1 MEDDHDNR
9 LIEIIACDAK
19 TGITVDASVAKMMSF
34 VDDIIEC
41 DDDDG
46 ESVDRGAE
54 VEKLS
59 FTVKNVRHKELERV
73 VKFCDHCVK
82 NPNVVVE
89 IKNVPRPFTTF
100 RMQRIFSSWIADF
113 ISKIPIGELFDLLA
127 AANYMNVDVLVQLIT
142 IPVSMLIVL
151 EADGG
156 ETNKIFT
163 ECNYKVNKKKKKGKK
178 SSKVTKKKQM
188 LKDLVKNQFK

>member
-1 MEDDHDNR
+1 MEDNHDNYH
-9 LIEIIACDAK
+9 IIACDVK
-19 TGITVDASVAKMMSF
+19 TGITVERSTANMIGWIDTNEEEEINAP
-34 VDDIIEC
+34 
-41 DDDDG
+41 
-46 ESVDRGAE
+46 
-54 VEKLS
+54 
-59 FTVKNVRHKELERV
+59 FTLNKVRHKELERV

-82 NPNVVVE
+82 NPNIVEE

-100 RMQRIFSSWIADF
+100 RMRRIFSPWIADF

-127 AANYMNVDVLVQLIT
+127 AADFMEVVLLVELIT

-156 ETNKIFT
+156 EANKIFT
-163 ECNYKVNKKKKKGKK
+163 ECNYKVKKKKKKGKQ
-178 SSKVTKKKQM
+178 SSKVTKNKKL